1 MEFFIA
7 KRLARFNTG
16 SFSSIIIRIAIL
28 AVAISVAILI
38 LTASIVEGF
47 QSNITKKIFGYW
59 GHIQVLHY
67 TSDRALEGIPIM
79 NDPILK
85 DTILG
90 HENVKSIHPF
100 AQKAGILKT
109 KEEIEGII
117 LKGVDHTFDW
127 SYMEESLD
135 KGSVLTFSDS
145 VPSRGILISR
155 SIANRLN
162 IKINDA
168 VLVFFIKESSVNTI
182 YRKMKV
188 KGIYHT
194 GLEEYDRLFCIVDL
208 RHIQKLNNWN
218 DAQVAGYEI
227 YLKDVNR
234 LDASTEK
241 VENSMPYMYRALSLK
256 EVFPNIFDWINLT
269 ITNKYIVVILVTL
282 VAAFNM
288 VTVLLILILE
298 RTKMVG
304 LLKAL
309 GANDWAV
316 QKVFLYHAFLIIA
329 IGMILGNILG
339 IGLSLLQE
347 HFHLIKLP
355 EEAYYMDHVPILINY
370 FNILLINTGV
380 ILMIN
385 MVLVIPSLIIKRITP
400 IKAIRF
406 D

>member
-194 GLEEYDRLFCIVDL
+194 GLEEYDRLFCIVDI

-218 DAQVAGYEI
+218 DLQVAGYEVF
-227 YLKDVNR
+227 LKDVNK
-234 LDASTEK
+234 LDSSTEK

-347 HFHLIKLP
+347 HFH
-355 EEAYYMDHVPILINY
+355 
-370 FNILLINTGV
+370 
-380 ILMIN
+380 
-385 MVLVIPSLIIKRITP
+385 
-400 IKAIRF
+400 F
-406 D
+406 DL

>member
-47 QSNITKKIFGYW
+47 QANITKKIFGYW

-67 TSDRALEGIPIM
+67 TSDSALEGIPIM

-85 DTILG
+85 DTILR

-127 SYMEESLD
+127 TYMEESLD

-218 DAQVAGYEI
+218 DLQVAGYEI
-227 YLKDVNR
+227 YLKDVNK
-234 LDASTEK
+234 LDSSTEK

-385 MVLVIPSLIIKRITP
+385 MILIIPSLIIKRITP